1 MSVVN
6 LSEQKL
12 VNGQF
17 ADEVFHHTGVNV
29 RECYQCGKC
38 SAGCPIAFSMDI
50 RPNRIIRM
58 IQLGMKD
65 EVLDSRTIWIC
76 ATCST
81 CTARCP
87 RGVDPAR
94 IMDGLRVM
102 AFQAGRT
109 AKAKNEAILHKL
121 FMDSIGKYGR
131 LYELGVL
138 AGLNIKT
145 GNLFKDADIGFKM
158 FTKGKISLFPP
169 KIKGAN
175 EVKKII
181 EAAARLEGEKA

>member
-17 ADEVFHHTGVNV
+17 AEEVLHHTGVNV
-29 RECYQCGKC
+29 RDCYQCGKC

-58 IQLGMKD
+58 VQLGMKD

-94 IMDGLRVM
+94 IMDGLRIM
-102 AFQAGRT
+102 ALQAGKT
-109 AKAKNEAILHKL
+109 ANAENEVAVHKL

-131 LYELGVL
+131 LYELEL
-138 AGLNIKT
+138 FLRLTLKT
-145 GNLFKDADIGFKM
+145 GFLFKNTDLALPM
-158 FTKGKISLFPP
+158 LTKGKLSFFPT
-169 KIKGAN
+169 KLKGAN